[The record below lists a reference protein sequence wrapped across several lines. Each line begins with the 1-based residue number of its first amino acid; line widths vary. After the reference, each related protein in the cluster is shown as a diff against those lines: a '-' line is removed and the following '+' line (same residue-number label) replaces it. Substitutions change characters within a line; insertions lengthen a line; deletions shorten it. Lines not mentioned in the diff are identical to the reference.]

1 MQCAKE
7 IDITNDNLNEEPTGR
22 SGFSL
27 VTKRSEIE
35 SPKLSR
41 TGIFPSLCL
50 FCKQSWKEV
59 EDIEQKLV
67 NVETNDFE
75 KTSEKIHRMDGRFE
89 AFSTSDQR

>member
-50 FCKQSWKEV
+50 FCKQS
-59 EDIEQKLV
+59 
-67 NVETNDFE
+67 
-75 KTSEKIHRMDGRFE
+75 
-89 AFSTSDQR
+89 